1 MIDRGILNP
10 IDVLTGT
17 SDRLNSVSCN
27 TLCINIFTCCG
38 RFYAKYGVLVNM
50 SKGKDKNVIYNI

>member
-17 SDRLNSVSCN
+17 SDRFKSVSCN
-27 TLCINIFTCCG
+27 TLWINIFTYCG
-38 RFYAKYGVLVNM
+38 RFHSNYGVVGNIF
-50 SKGKDKNVIYNI
+50 KEKDKNVIYNI